1 MALDGPSPFF
11 LSFICVDKNQST
23 NQKEY
28 IVSMSIDLSDEEDD
42 ESNCITNTLF
52 KRLHIVLYNKNDN
65 HYSSLPIDS
74 EGTYEDFHQ

>member
-1 MALDGPSPFF
+1 
-11 LSFICVDKNQST
+11 
-23 NQKEY
+23 
-28 IVSMSIDLSDEEDD
+28 MSIDLSDEEDD